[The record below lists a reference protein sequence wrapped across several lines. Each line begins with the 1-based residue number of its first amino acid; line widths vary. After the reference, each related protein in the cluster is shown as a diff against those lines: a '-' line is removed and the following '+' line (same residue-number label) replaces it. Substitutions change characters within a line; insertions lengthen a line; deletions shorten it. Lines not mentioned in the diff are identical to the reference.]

1 MLKIGGDFTF
11 QKQRPE
17 KMTSLFLGC
26 LLIACSSSG
35 IAQGIHPYSTSG
47 PIDAPR
53 IFAAGVISTELPE
66 FATAF
71 SPAGDMVVFNRMP
84 ADRSRI
90 DMFMSRFENGKWSE
104 AELLPFSG
112 EYRDVDPW
120 ISSDGSRLYFSST
133 RPGATGMQP
142 GNWDTWY
149 VRIDGPEWSE
159 PVRLGPEVNTAAT
172 EIFVSMTDSGTLYF
186 RRSDS
191 KSRGIFSAQADGDGF
206 AMPQELRGLELE
218 SAGNPMIA
226 RDGSFLILS
235 GNVEGRAG
243 ELFISFRDGDQWTP
257 AVNMGPSVNTQYAEF
272 APGISPDGKYLFFTS
287 ERPGIVDATAEGR
300 PPGDIYQVELSSIEG
315 IEWPE

>member
-1 MLKIGGDFTF
+1 MLKIGSDITV
-11 QKQRPE
+11 QKRQAE
-17 KMTSLFLGC
+17 NMTSLFLTGV
-26 LLIACSSSG
+26 LMVCSSSG
-35 IAQGIHPYSTSG
+35 VAQETHPYSTSG
-47 PIDAPR
+47 PIDAPQ
-53 IFAAGVISTELPE
+53 IFAAGTISTELPE

-84 ADRSRI
+84 HDRSRI
-90 DMFMSRFENGKWSE
+90 DMVMSQFENGKWSE

-112 EYRDVDPW
+112 EHRDVDPW
-120 ISSDGSRLYFSST
+120 FSSDGSRLYFSSN

-149 VRIDGPEWSE
+149 VQLDERRWSE
-159 PVRLGPEVNTAAT
+159 PIKLGPEVNTAAT

-186 RRSDS
+186 RRSDE

-206 AMPQELRGLELE
+206 AMPQELHGLELE

-235 GNVEGRAG
+235 GIVEGRAG
-243 ELFISFRDGDQWTP
+243 ELFISFRDDDKWTP

-272 APGISPDGKYLFFTS
+272 APAISPDGKYLFFTS
-287 ERPGIVDATAEGR
+287 ERPGIVSETPEGR
-300 PPGDIYQVELSSIEG
+300 PPGDIYQVELGSIEG
-315 IEWPE
+315 IDWPE

>member
-1 MLKIGGDFTF
+1 MLKINGDPDF
-11 QKQRPE
+11 QKRQPG
-17 KMTSLFLGC
+17 KMTRLFLTGVLVVC
-26 LLIACSSSG
+26 ASSG
-35 IAQGIHPYSTSG
+35 ITQESHPYSAPG
-47 PIDAPR
+47 PIDVPR
-53 IFAAGVISTELPE
+53 IFAAGAISTELPE

-90 DMFMSRFENGKWSE
+90 DMYMSRFENGKWSE

-112 EYRDVDPW
+112 EHRDVDPW

-133 RPGATGMQP
+133 RPGAAGMQP

-149 VRIDGPEWSE
+149 VQIDGREWSE

-186 RRSDS
+186 RRSDE

-206 AMPQELRGLELE
+206 AVPQELRGLELE

-235 GNVEGRAG
+235 GNVEDRAG

-257 AVNMGPSVNTQYAEF
+257 AENMGPSVNTQYAEF

-287 ERPGIVDATAEGR
+287 GRPGIVAATPEGR
-300 PPGDIYQVELSSIEG
+300 PTGDIYQVELSSIEG
-315 IEWPE
+315 INWPH